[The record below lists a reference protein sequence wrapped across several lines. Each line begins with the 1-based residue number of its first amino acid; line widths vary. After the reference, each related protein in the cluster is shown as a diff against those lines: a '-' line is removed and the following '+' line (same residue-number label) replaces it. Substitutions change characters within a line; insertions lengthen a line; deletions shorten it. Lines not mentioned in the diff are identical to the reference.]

1 MHHGAYCLGCCWAL
15 MVVLLA
21 LGAMSVVPML
31 ILATVVLTEK
41 LWSRGEAF
49 SRVVGV
55 ACLGLAVATIWL
67 PGLAPGFMPSVPSM

>member
-1 MHHGAYCLGCCWAL
+1 

-31 ILATVVLTEK
+31 ILATVVITEK
-41 LWSRGEAF
+41 LSPRGEAF

-55 ACLGLAVATIWL
+55 VCIGLAVATIWL
-67 PGLAPGFMPSVPSM
+67 PGLAPGFMSTMPAMASG